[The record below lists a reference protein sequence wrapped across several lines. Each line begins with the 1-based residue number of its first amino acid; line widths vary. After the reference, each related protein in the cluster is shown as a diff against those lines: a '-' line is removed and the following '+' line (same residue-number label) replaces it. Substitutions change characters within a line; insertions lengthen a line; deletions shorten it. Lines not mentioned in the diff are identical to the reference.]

1 MKKELKE
8 MTAEELLEDIKAASN
23 QELYGNIDEPEE
35 DKESKK
41 LLEEHKIRAKVD
53 FDKFTRLIRKQ
64 KKFDKELLELET
76 MFKDNVE
83 LQKYIKLLNDKKKV
97 EADIDN
103 AKKGYL
109 YESTILVPDMEFENE
124 DVKLTVVQPYEKEDF
139 DRATFVKDFGPS
151 TDMYK
156 KYMIKKQ
163 VKGSV
168 KFKIKN

>member
-1 MKKELKE
+1 MKKEIKE
-8 MTAEELLEDIKAASN
+8 MTVEELLDDIKTASN
-23 QELYGNIDEPEE
+23 QELYGNVDEQEKDGE
-35 DKESKK
+35 DKK
-41 LLEEHKIRAKVD
+41 LLEEHKSRAKID
-53 FDKFTRLIRKQ
+53 FDKFTRLKKKK
-64 KKFDKELLELET
+64 KKFDKELIELET
-76 MFKDNVE
+76 MFKDNIE

-97 EADIDN
+97 EADIEN

-139 DRATFVKDFGPS
+139 DRATFVKDFGPN

-168 KFKIKN
+168 KFKIKG

>member
-1 MKKELKE
+1 MKKEIKE
-8 MTAEELLEDIKAASN
+8 MTVEELLDDIKTASN
-23 QELYGNIDEPEE
+23 QELYGNVDEQEKDSE
-35 DKESKK
+35 DKK
-41 LLEEHKIRAKVD
+41 LLEEHKSRAKID

-64 KKFDKELLELET
+64 KKFDKELIELET
-76 MFKDNVE
+76 MFKDNIE

-97 EADIDN
+97 EADIEN

-139 DRATFVKDFGPS
+139 DRATFVKDFGPN

-168 KFKIKN
+168 KFKIKG

>member
-1 MKKELKE
+1 
-8 MTAEELLEDIKAASN
+8 
-23 QELYGNIDEPEE
+23 
-35 DKESKK
+35 
-41 LLEEHKIRAKVD
+41 
-53 FDKFTRLIRKQ
+53 
-64 KKFDKELLELET
+64 
-76 MFKDNVE
+76 
-83 LQKYIKLLNDKKKV
+83 
-97 EADIDN
+97 
-103 AKKGYL
+103 
-109 YESTILVPDMEFENE
+109 MEFENE